1 MTTYAILA
9 AIAAAAVGVYFYHR
23 AFKSSAPKS
32 GAGGGA
38 SPLDPFD
45 SKKQK

>member
-1 MTTYAILA
+1 MTYAILA
-9 AIAAAAVGVYFYHR
+9 AIAAAAVGFYVYRRNH
-23 AFKSSAPKS
+23 KDSEPGS